1 MTTGIRFAT
10 ATLALAGML
19 AVPPGAH
26 AGDSSARNAQL
37 TELRLATAPFHTLQN
52 AIDAGW
58 SEDLTGC
65 LALPGVGGMGHH
77 YVNWDIFF
85 DGEVDALQPEL
96 LVYAPSASGQLKLAA
111 VEYLVFDSALSG
123 PVPELFGQTFH
134 YNPNIDAWVLH
145 VWLWRGNPDGL
156 FADWNPRVSCD

>member
-1 MTTGIRFAT
+1 MNPHA
-10 ATLALAGML
+10 AALCAVSALLLASPQALAG
-19 AVPPGAH
+19 
-26 AGDSSARNAQL
+26 DQARLNSEI
-37 TELRLATAPFHTLQN
+37 TELRLATAPFHSLPN

-85 DGEVDALQPEL
+85 DDEVDPLRPEL
-96 LVYAPSASGQLKLAA
+96 LVYVPTPNGGLRLGA
-111 VEYLVFDSALSG
+111 VEYLVFDNVLTG

-134 YNPNIDAWVLH
+134 YNPNVQAWVLH
-145 VWLWRGNPDGL
+145 VWLWRGNSDGL
-156 FADWNPRVSCD
+156 FADWNPHVSCD

>member
-1 MTTGIRFAT
+1 MNTHSVALSAAISALL
-10 ATLALAGML
+10 LASPQSLAG
-19 AVPPGAH
+19 
-26 AGDSSARNAQL
+26 DQARLNSEI
-37 TELRLATAPFHTLQN
+37 TELRLATTPFHSLPN

-85 DGEVDALQPEL
+85 DGEVHPLRPEL
-96 LVYAPSASGQLKLAA
+96 LVYVPTPNGGLRLGA
-111 VEYLVFDSALSG
+111 VEYLVFDSALTG

-134 YNPNIDAWVLH
+134 FNPAIQAWVLH

-156 FADWNPRVSCD
+156 FADWNPTVSCD

>member
-1 MTTGIRFAT
+1 MNAHAVALSAAVSALLFASPQ
-10 ATLALAGML
+10 ALAG
-19 AVPPGAH
+19 
-26 AGDSSARNAQL
+26 DQARLNSEL
-37 TELRLATAPFHTLQN
+37 TELRLATAPFHSLTN
-52 AIDAGW
+52 AVDAGW
-58 SEDLTGC
+58 TEDLTGC

-96 LVYAPSASGQLKLAA
+96 LVYVPTPNGGLRLGA
-111 VEYLVFDSALSG
+111 VEYLVFDNALVG

-134 YNPNIDAWVLH
+134 FNPGIQAWVLH

-156 FADWNPRVSCD
+156 FADWNPTVSCD